1 MNAAH
6 LRERL
11 IGTWRLVSYE
21 TRRVSDGSVDH
32 PFGKDPLG
40 LILYTPDG
48 YMSAQLMARGA
59 QPFDQAD
66 LHLASN
72 AELAQAAR
80 HYLAYSGPFEV
91 SEDGRLTHHMS
102 VSLFPNWLGQTQERI
117 VTLTDRLLQLTT
129 TAPLLSEGHLCE
141 PYLIWERV

>member
-11 IGTWRLVSYE
+11 IGAWRLVSYE
-21 TRRVSDGSVDH
+21 TRRVSDGSVEH
-32 PFGKDPLG
+32 PFGKDALG
-40 LILYTPDG
+40 LILYTQDG

-66 LHLASN
+66 LHRAGN

-102 VSLFPNWLGQTQERI
+102 VSLFPNWLGQTQERV
-117 VTLTDRLLQLTT
+117 VTLTERLLRLTT
-129 TAPLLSEGHLCE
+129 TAPVLSEGHLCE
-141 PYLIWERV
+141 PCLTWERI